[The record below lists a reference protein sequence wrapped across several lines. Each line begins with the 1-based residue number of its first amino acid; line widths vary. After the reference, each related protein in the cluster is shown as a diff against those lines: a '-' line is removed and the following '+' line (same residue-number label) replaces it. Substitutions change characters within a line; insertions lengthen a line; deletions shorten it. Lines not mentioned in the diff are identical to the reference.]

1 MKIHSVKFN
10 AVMNIFLTASNMFI
24 GLVTLP
30 YATRVLSVEGY
41 GNVTFAQSI
50 STWLSAICLVGVPSY
65 GIRECA
71 RVRDDP
77 KALAKT
83 VKELLTIITF
93 ATIFILSIFALCIF
107 FVPRLREL
115 AALMWIFLAST
126 LLLSYGVEWFF
137 QATEQ
142 YEYITIRSVAFK
154 IISLIA
160 MLIFVRHQDDWL
172 IYGAIL
178 ALIACA
184 NNLFNITRLLHSLSF
199 RNLGHLDLRRHRKS
213 LVAFAALSIGTA
225 IYNSFD
231 SVLLGMLSPNNRQV
245 AFYQLAAKLRG
256 ICYQV
261 VSAIVNVLIPRLSY
275 YAKNNPAQYTSL
287 LQRGFGITVN
297 LSLGIA
303 NYLLVFAY
311 PLIVLF
317 SSEKYAAA
325 VISVQIIGFVN
336 LFSCLSTFIGLCVL
350 TPLDLER
357 KLAMA
362 NMAGVPVSLVANV
375 VLDGTWGATGAAIA
389 VLIAE
394 FIIFMIQV
402 HASWR
407 ILCNAIQF
415 SDMLKTLAVNAIA
428 LLAGLVAAAFPLSA
442 IPLLAVGFVVYGATW
457 LVVGLVVKENSTIWA
472 ANTVLSL
479 LGRQQIRPKTPK
491 HKKGI

>member
-1 MKIHSVKFN
+1 MKSHSVKFN
-10 AVMNIFLTASNMFI
+10 AVMNTLLTASNM
-24 GLVTLP
+24 LVSVITLP
-30 YATRVLSVEGY
+30 YVTRILSVEGY
-41 GNVTFAQSI
+41 GDVTFAQSM
-50 STWLSAICLVGVPSY
+50 STWLSALCLVGVPTY

-71 RVRDDP
+71 RVRDDSR
-77 KALAKT
+77 ALAKIT
-83 VKELLTIITF
+83 KELLSIV
-93 ATIFILSIFALCIF
+93 TIFTMTVLSVFAICILI
-107 FVPRLREL
+107 VPRLRSL
-115 AALMWIFLAST
+115 SYLMWIFLVST

-142 YEYITIRSVAFK
+142 YEYITIRSVIFK
-154 IISLIA
+154 VISLIA
-160 MLIFVRHQDDWL
+160 ILLFVRHKDDWL
-172 IYGAIL
+172 IYGAII
-178 ALIACA
+178 ALVACA
-184 NNLFNITRLLHSLSF
+184 NNLFNITRLLCSLSF
-199 RNLGHLDLRRHRKS
+199 KNLGRSNLRKHGKS
-213 LVAFAALSIGTA
+213 LISFAALSIATA
-225 IYNSFD
+225 IYQSFD
-231 SVLLGMLSPNNRQV
+231 SVLLGLLSPNNAQV
-245 AFYQLAAKLRG
+245 AFYQLASKLRN
-256 ICYQV
+256 ICWQV
-261 VSAIVNVLIPRLSY
+261 VNAIVGVLMPRLSY
-275 YAKNNPAQYTSL
+275 YAKNNPAQYACL

-303 NYLLVFAY
+303 NYLLAFAY
-311 PLIVLF
+311 PLIVLL

-394 FIIFMIQV
+394 FVIFIIQV

-407 ILCNAIQF
+407 ILRNAIQF

-428 LLAGLVAAAFPLSA
+428 LLAGLVAAALPLSA

-457 LVVGLVVKENSTIWA
+457 LVVGLVAKENSTIWA
-472 ANTVLSL
+472 ANTALSL

-491 HKKGI
+491 HKKRI

>member
-1 MKIHSVKFN
+1 MKTRSVKFN
-10 AVMNIFLTASNMFI
+10 AVMNTFLTASNMFI
-24 GLVTLP
+24 GLITFP

-50 STWLSAICLVGVPSY
+50 STWLSAICLIGVPTY

-83 VKELLTIITF
+83 VKELLIIITC
-93 ATIFILSIFALCIF
+93 ATVCALSIFALCIF
-107 FVPRLREL
+107 FVPRLRDL
-115 AALMWIFLAST
+115 SALMWIFLVST

-160 MLIFVRHQDDWL
+160 ILIFVRHQDDWL
-172 IYGAIL
+172 IYGVIL
-178 ALIACA
+178 ALVSCA
-184 NNLFNITRLLHSLSF
+184 NNLLNITRLLRSLSF
-199 RNLGHLDLRRHRKS
+199 RNLGHSNLRRHRKS
-213 LVAFAALSIGTA
+213 LAAFAVLSIATA

-245 AFYQLAAKLRG
+245 AFYQLASKLRS

-261 VSAIVNVLIPRLSY
+261 VNAIVSVLIPRLSY

-287 LQRGFGITVN
+287 LQRGFGIILN

-303 NYLLVFAY
+303 NYFLVFAH
-311 PLIVLF
+311 PLIVLL

-325 VISVQIIGFVN
+325 VVSVQIIGFVN
-336 LFSCLSTFIGLCVL
+336 FFSCLSTFIGLCVL
-350 TPLDLER
+350 TPLDLEN
-357 KLAMA
+357 KFAMA
-362 NMAGVPVSLVANV
+362 NMAGVPISLVANFA
-375 VLDGTWGATGAAIA
+375 LDGTWGGTGAAAA

-394 FIIFMIQV
+394 FIIFIIQV
-402 HASWR
+402 HASWK
-407 ILCNAIQF
+407 ILCNALQL
-415 SDMLKTLAVNAIA
+415 SDMLKTLVVNVIA
-428 LLAGLVAAAFPLSA
+428 LLAGFAVAALPLA
-442 IPLLAVGFVVYGATW
+442 EIPLLIIGFFIYGATW
-457 LVVGLVVKENSTIWA
+457 LIVGLIVRENSTIWA
-472 ANTVLSL
+472 ANTILSL
-479 LGRQQIRPKTPK
+479 IGRQQILQKTRW
-491 HKKGI
+491 